1 MLSERHIHRKQ
12 EKQCRNKQLTKLLD
26 PERRAPAIWRAR
38 LMIQSVDSLRALNGL
53 KVRAKGHFGGN
64 CKAWHS
70 HPKIQDFRD
79 IIDFFRPCLSRLRD
93 ISGTFT
99 TQGHV
104 PEIVSLRFCFALS
117 TLSLS
122 PSLHHHQLHP
132 SPTQQQ
138 GQKRKQQTNRNE
150 TKHT

>member
-1 MLSERHIHRKQ
+1 MVPQQQRSNVIDLRQRGWCGRSSFLVLSERHIHRKQ

-79 IIDFFRPCLSRLRD
+79 IIDFRFLFSTMLV
-93 ISGTFT
+93 T
-99 TQGHV
+99 TQGH
-104 PEIVSLRFCFALS
+104 LRDIHNSGTC
-117 TLSLS
+117 
-122 PSLHHHQLHP
+122 P
-132 SPTQQQ
+132 
-138 GQKRKQQTNRNE
+138 
-150 TKHT
+150 